1 MFRRGEMYTR
11 WQIHDQVGGAL
22 QSFLPTVD
30 GRVVAACLRLDT
42 NPDAPAVILPGT
54 GPGIEGAAARLVAQ
68 RDAVPTFLKRAVN
81 CREYVGMYGVKRS
94 TADPDVIAPHA
105 RRARR
110 TDITSLI
117 EMVAR

>member
-11 WQIHDQVGGAL
+11 WEIHDQVGGAL

-68 RDAVPTFLKRAVN
+68 RVAVPTFLKREVN
-81 CREYVGMYGVKRS
+81 RWEYVGSASRS
-94 TADPDVIAPHA
+94 SVPPPHPTRSRHTPVAPVA
-105 RRARR
+105 ATSRA
-110 TDITSLI
+110 
-117 EMVAR
+117 

>member
-11 WQIHDQVGGAL
+11 WEIHDQVGGAL

-68 RDAVPTFLKRAVN
+68 RVAVPTFLKREVN
-81 CREYVGMYGVKRS
+81 RWEYVGTYAVKRS
-94 TADPDVIAPHA
+94 TAAPDAIAPHA
-105 RRARR
+105 RRSGRR
-110 TDITSLI
+110 DITRVI
-117 EMVAR
+117 EMVEA